1 MDRQIFVIFKGKPDN
16 PRNIGVTCEATR
28 ATVQWIS
35 SFNGGDHQTFDVFAL
50 NGQQGGNQSIKI
62 PDMGENKIHKAYVQN
77 LQPSM
82 AYVFYVSA
90 QNNYGFSISNI
101 ISCMT
106 SKGQLKD
113 GRNP

>member
-62 PDMGENKIHKAYVQN
+62 PDMGENEIHKAYVQN

-82 AYVFYVSA
+82 AYLFYVLA